1 MTQAIATT
9 TTEELAP
16 VQQRTAQDV
25 LDRVQ
30 LIQQVMQKVMKPS
43 HHYMKIAGRDT
54 LLKAGAEKLC
64 ATFQLSPTYAI
75 VMRDLGDDGHREYE
89 VTCDI
94 RHISGSHEGQGVG
107 SCNTKEK
114 GKAGD
119 GGSPADYYNN
129 VLKMAK
135 KRAFVD
141 AVLTATAASDIFA
154 QDLEDMDPRDLQ
166 PQRRAAAPT
175 PAPTPVG
182 NGNGNATVAV
192 DLDAYGQAKEVDHAA
207 TFAELNRISK
217 KYGGERALKLTGA
230 GAAEVNAAMAA
241 VISQGGAIANHDPM
255 DAAEP
260 AYVTPG
266 PASAD
271 LDAVA
276 EAVDDADEIPF

>member
-166 PQRRAAAPT
+166 PQRRAA
-175 PAPTPVG
+175 
-182 NGNGNATVAV
+182 
-192 DLDAYGQAKEVDHAA
+192 
-207 TFAELNRISK
+207 
-217 KYGGERALKLTGA
+217 
-230 GAAEVNAAMAA
+230 
-241 VISQGGAIANHDPM
+241 
-255 DAAEP
+255 
-260 AYVTPG
+260 
-266 PASAD
+266 
-271 LDAVA
+271 
-276 EAVDDADEIPF
+276 